1 MIKTPITIAIL
12 AGGRSRRMGRDKAFV
27 PFNGRPLIQT
37 IIKTLSGLGDE
48 LIIISNT
55 PSDYVQFGLPLFSDR
70 YMDHG
75 SLGGLHTA
83 VYHASHPHA
92 LVAACDMPYLNRDL
106 LHHLISLRHEADLI
120 VPRWTQFPEPLHAV
134 YSKNCL
140 PAIEKKLIAKQLK
153 IVRFYEEVNVRYVDR
168 KEIESVGGNG
178 RSFANIN
185 TPQELLRMSTIN

>member
-1 MIKTPITIAIL
+1 
-12 AGGRSRRMGRDKAFV
+12 
-27 PFNGRPLIQT
+27 
-37 IIKTLSGLGDE
+37 
-48 LIIISNT
+48 
-55 PSDYVQFGLPLFSDR
+55 
-70 YMDHG
+70 
-75 SLGGLHTA
+75 
-83 VYHASHPHA
+83 
-92 LVAACDMPYLNRDL
+92 
-106 LHHLISLRHEADLI
+106 